1 MYVCSKKDKIQAQYF
16 LYGAAV
22 ICSVLLLA
30 AFFCSKC
37 SDYYKLYYV

>member
-22 ICSVLLLA
+22 MCRFLLLA
-30 AFFCSKC
+30 AF
-37 SDYYKLYYV
+37 L